1 MPFFILNIFLLLSI
15 KTFDSNGFFT
25 PNLNIFCLGLLEW
38 LWKAFM
44 ILMIFRSIQYLRDY
58 CLHKELSSIKK
69 FNNEYQSSD
78 QLIIYIMSN
87 NNIGNKQYNI

>member
-1 MPFFILNIFLLLSI
+1 MSSFILNIFLLFLS
-15 KTFDSNGFFT
+15 DGNLEFFT

-38 LWKAFM
+38 LWKAFT

-58 CLHKELSSIKK
+58 WLHKELSSIKK

-78 QLIIYIMSN
+78 QLIIYVMPN
-87 NNIGNKQYNI
+87 NNIVNKQYNI